1 MKKIIAVLAL
11 IYSFSFFAFSSESA
25 SMAFV
30 EGCKAYSMGDW
41 SSAKIMLKKAVSYTQ
56 NQNADTYYML
66 ISAEI
71 NAGDYKG
78 ALEDCNYY
86 LEHFKNSIYYPRISY
101 QKGKLL
107 YNLGEYE
114 KSIIALSDFCHQNEN
129 SELYPFA
136 LFYIAE
142 ALYEG
147 YRYDDALEIYDRIVT
162 EFPEFEKVSAAKY
175 KMESI
180 SQRSR
185 EEKLLYLLKQTG
197 EEYLSAKEDYE
208 KQLRQYNSESVALTR
223 QKLQETQ
230 IRNEELERQI
240 ADLQMEIA
248 SLKAENEQQI
258 SMLAESYAQNESLEN
273 LLENQSENSNN
284 TENQLLNGIEYNDKL
299 FEQTGAKQN
308 INNSSIKEN
317 SYFED
322 KKTDKTSNEVDV
334 PNQEPFDETAQQI
347 KKLKEKALEAQR
359 ILEETK

>member
-11 IYSFSFFAFSSESA
+11 ICSFSFFAFSSESA

-30 EGCKAYSMGDW
+30 EGCKAYSTGDW
-41 SSAKIMLKKAVSYTQ
+41 GSAKIMLKKAVSYTQ

-114 KSIIALSDFCHQNEN
+114 KSIIALSDFCHQYEN
-129 SELYPFA
+129 NELYPYA
-136 LFYIAE
+136 LFYIGE
-142 ALYEG
+142 SLYEG
-147 YRYDDALEIYDRIVT
+147 YRYNDALEIYDRVVT
-162 EFPEFEKVSAAKY
+162 EFPDFEKVSAAKY
-175 KMESI
+175 KIESI

-230 IRNEELERQI
+230 IRNEELEKQI
-240 ADLQMEIA
+240 ADLQMEVA
-248 SLKAENEQQI
+248 SLKAENEQKEALLSVMNNNQK
-258 SMLAESYAQNESLEN
+258 QNS
-273 LLENQSENSNN
+273 ENQYEESSENDEKQIEDSFSDNYINQN
-284 TENQLLNGIEYNDKL
+284 TINDL
-299 FEQTGAKQN
+299 DTF
-308 INNSSIKEN
+308 KED
-317 SYFED
+317 SD
-322 KKTDKTSNEVDV
+322 I
-334 PNQEPFDETAQQI
+334 PNQEPFDETREQI
-347 KKLKEKALEAQR
+347 QSMKEKALEIQR
-359 ILEETK
+359 ILNEQTVNH

>member
-30 EGCKAYSMGDW
+30 EGCKAYSIGDW
-41 SSAKIMLKKAVSYTQ
+41 ASAKIMLRKAVSYTQ

-114 KSIIALSDFCHQNEN
+114 KSIIALSDFCHQYEN
-129 SELYPFA
+129 NELYPYA
-136 LFYIAE
+136 LFYIGE
-142 ALYEG
+142 SLYEG
-147 YRYDDALEIYDRIVT
+147 YRYNDALEIYDRVVT
-162 EFPEFEKVSAAKY
+162 EFPDFEKVSAAKY

-230 IRNEELERQI
+230 IRNEELEKQI

-248 SLKAENEQQI
+248 SLKAENEQKEALLSVMNNNQK
-258 SMLAESYAQNESLEN
+258 QNS
-273 LLENQSENSNN
+273 ENQYEESSENDEKQLEDSFSDNYINQN
-284 TENQLLNGIEYNDKL
+284 TINDL
-299 FEQTGAKQN
+299 DTF
-308 INNSSIKEN
+308 KED
-317 SYFED
+317 SD
-322 KKTDKTSNEVDV
+322 I
-334 PNQEPFDETAQQI
+334 PNQEPFDETREQI
-347 KKLKEKALEAQR
+347 QSMKEKALEIQR
-359 ILEETK
+359 ILNEQTVDH

>member
-11 IYSFSFFAFSSESA
+11 ICSFSFFAFSSESA

-30 EGCKAYSMGDW
+30 EGCKAYSTGDW

-86 LEHFKNSIYYPRISY
+86 LDHFKNSIYYPRISY

-114 KSIIALSDFCHQNEN
+114 KSIIALSDFCHQYEN
-129 SELYPFA
+129 NELYPYA
-136 LFYIAE
+136 LFYIGE
-142 ALYEG
+142 SLYEG
-147 YRYDDALEIYDRIVT
+147 YRYNDALEIYDRVVT
-162 EFPEFEKVSAAKY
+162 EFPDFEKVSAAKY
-175 KMESI
+175 KIESI

-230 IRNEELERQI
+230 IRNEELEKQI
-240 ADLQMEIA
+240 ADLQMEVA
-248 SLKAENEQQI
+248 SLKAENEQKEALLSVMNNNQK
-258 SMLAESYAQNESLEN
+258 QNS
-273 LLENQSENSNN
+273 ENQYEESSENDEKQIEDSFSDNYINQN
-284 TENQLLNGIEYNDKL
+284 TIND
-299 FEQTGAKQN
+299 FDTF
-308 INNSSIKEN
+308 KED
-317 SYFED
+317 SD
-322 KKTDKTSNEVDV
+322 I
-334 PNQEPFDETAQQI
+334 PNQEPFDETREQI
-347 KKLKEKALEAQR
+347 QTMKEKALEIQR
-359 ILEETK
+359 ILNEQTVDH

>member
-11 IYSFSFFAFSSESA
+11 ICSFSFFAFSSESA

-30 EGCKAYSMGDW
+30 EGCKAYSTGDW

-86 LEHFKNSIYYPRISY
+86 LDHFKNSIYYPRISY

-114 KSIIALSDFCHQNEN
+114 KSIIALSDFCHQYEN
-129 SELYPFA
+129 NELYPYA
-136 LFYIAE
+136 LFYIGE
-142 ALYEG
+142 SLYEG
-147 YRYDDALEIYDRIVT
+147 YRYNDALEIYDRVVT
-162 EFPEFEKVSAAKY
+162 EFPDFEKVSAAKY
-175 KMESI
+175 KIESI

-230 IRNEELERQI
+230 IRNEELEKQI
-240 ADLQMEIA
+240 ADLQMEVA
-248 SLKAENEQQI
+248 SLKAENEQKETLLSVMNNNQK
-258 SMLAESYAQNESLEN
+258 QNS
-273 LLENQSENSNN
+273 ENQYEESSENDEKQIEDSFSDNYINQN
-284 TENQLLNGIEYNDKL
+284 TINDL
-299 FEQTGAKQN
+299 YTF
-308 INNSSIKEN
+308 KED
-317 SYFED
+317 SD
-322 KKTDKTSNEVDV
+322 I
-334 PNQEPFDETAQQI
+334 PNQEPFDETREQI
-347 KKLKEKALEAQR
+347 QSMKEKALEIQR
-359 ILEETK
+359 ILNEQTVNH

>member
-11 IYSFSFFAFSSESA
+11 ICSFSFFAFSSESA

-30 EGCKAYSMGDW
+30 EGCKAYSTGDW

-114 KSIIALSDFCHQNEN
+114 KSIIALSDFCHQYEN
-129 SELYPFA
+129 NELYPYA
-136 LFYIAE
+136 LFYIGE
-142 ALYEG
+142 SLYEG
-147 YRYDDALEIYDRIVT
+147 YRYNDALEIYDRVVT
-162 EFPEFEKVSAAKY
+162 EFPDFEKVSAAKY
-175 KMESI
+175 KIESI

-230 IRNEELERQI
+230 IRNEELEKQI
-240 ADLQMEIA
+240 ADLQMEVA
-248 SLKAENEQQI
+248 SLKAENEQKEVLLSVMNNNQK
-258 SMLAESYAQNESLEN
+258 QNS
-273 LLENQSENSNN
+273 ENQYEEFSENDEKQIEDSFSDNYINQN
-284 TENQLLNGIEYNDKL
+284 TINDL
-299 FEQTGAKQN
+299 DTF
-308 INNSSIKEN
+308 KED
-317 SYFED
+317 SD
-322 KKTDKTSNEVDV
+322 I
-334 PNQEPFDETAQQI
+334 PNQEPFDETREQI
-347 KKLKEKALEAQR
+347 QSMKEKALEIQR
-359 ILEETK
+359 ILNEQTVNH

>member
-11 IYSFSFFAFSSESA
+11 ICSFSFFAFSSESA

-30 EGCKAYSMGDW
+30 EGCKAYSTGDW

-86 LEHFKNSIYYPRISY
+86 LDYFKNSIYYPRISY

-114 KSIIALSDFCHQNEN
+114 KSIIALSDFCHQYEN
-129 SELYPFA
+129 NELYPYA
-136 LFYIAE
+136 LFYIGE
-142 ALYEG
+142 SLYEG
-147 YRYDDALEIYDRIVT
+147 YRYNDALEIYDRVVT
-162 EFPEFEKVSAAKY
+162 EFPDFEKVSAAKY

-230 IRNEELERQI
+230 IRNEELEKQI

-248 SLKAENEQQI
+248 SLKAENEQKETLLSVMNNNQK
-258 SMLAESYAQNESLEN
+258 QNS
-273 LLENQSENSNN
+273 ENQYEESSENDEKQIEDSFSDNYINQN
-284 TENQLLNGIEYNDKL
+284 TINDL
-299 FEQTGAKQN
+299 DTF
-308 INNSSIKEN
+308 KED
-317 SYFED
+317 SD
-322 KKTDKTSNEVDV
+322 I
-334 PNQEPFDETAQQI
+334 PNQEPFDETREQI
-347 KKLKEKALEAQR
+347 QSMKEKALEIQR
-359 ILEETK
+359 ILNEQTVNH

>member
-11 IYSFSFFAFSSESA
+11 ICSFSFFAFSSESA

-30 EGCKAYSMGDW
+30 EGCKAYSTGDW

-86 LEHFKNSIYYPRISY
+86 LDHFKNSIYYPRISY

-114 KSIIALSDFCHQNEN
+114 KSIIALSDFCHQYEN
-129 SELYPFA
+129 NELYPYA
-136 LFYIAE
+136 LFYIGE
-142 ALYEG
+142 SLYEG
-147 YRYDDALEIYDRIVT
+147 YRYNDALEIYDRVVT
-162 EFPEFEKVSAAKY
+162 EFPDFEKVSAAKY
-175 KMESI
+175 KIESI

-230 IRNEELERQI
+230 IRNEELEKQI
-240 ADLQMEIA
+240 ADLQMEVA
-248 SLKAENEQQI
+248 SLKAENEQKEALLSVMNSNQK
-258 SMLAESYAQNESLEN
+258 QNS
-273 LLENQSENSNN
+273 ENQYEESSENDEKQIEDSFSDNYINQN
-284 TENQLLNGIEYNDKL
+284 TINDL
-299 FEQTGAKQN
+299 DTF
-308 INNSSIKEN
+308 KED
-317 SYFED
+317 SD
-322 KKTDKTSNEVDV
+322 I
-334 PNQEPFDETAQQI
+334 PNQEPFDETREQI
-347 KKLKEKALEAQR
+347 QSMKEKALEIQR
-359 ILEETK
+359 ILNEQTVDH

>member
-1 MKKIIAVLAL
+1 MKKIIEVLAL
-11 IYSFSFFAFSSESA
+11 ICSFSFFAFSSESA

-30 EGCKAYSMGDW
+30 EGCKAYSTGDW

-86 LEHFKNSIYYPRISY
+86 LDHFKNSIYYPRISY

-114 KSIIALSDFCHQNEN
+114 KSIIALSDFCHQYEN
-129 SELYPFA
+129 NELYPYA
-136 LFYIAE
+136 LFYIGE
-142 ALYEG
+142 SLYEG
-147 YRYDDALEIYDRIVT
+147 YRYNDALEIYDRVVT
-162 EFPEFEKVSAAKY
+162 EFPDFEKVSAAKY
-175 KMESI
+175 KIESI

-230 IRNEELERQI
+230 IRNEELEKQI

-248 SLKAENEQQI
+248 SLKAENEQKETLLSVMNNNQK
-258 SMLAESYAQNESLEN
+258 QNS
-273 LLENQSENSNN
+273 ENQYEEFSENDEKQIEDSFSDNYINQN
-284 TENQLLNGIEYNDKL
+284 TINDL
-299 FEQTGAKQN
+299 D
-308 INNSSIKEN
+308 ILKED
-317 SYFED
+317 S
-322 KKTDKTSNEVDV
+322 DV
-334 PNQEPFDETAQQI
+334 PNQEPFDETREQI
-347 KKLKEKALEAQR
+347 QSMKEKALEIQR
-359 ILEETK
+359 ILNEQTVDH

>member
-11 IYSFSFFAFSSESA
+11 ICSFSFFAFSSESA

-30 EGCKAYSMGDW
+30 EGCKAYSTGDW
-41 SSAKIMLKKAVSYTQ
+41 GSAKIMLKKAVSYTQ

-114 KSIIALSDFCHQNEN
+114 KSIIALSDFCHQYEN
-129 SELYPFA
+129 NELYPYA
-136 LFYIAE
+136 LFYIGE
-142 ALYEG
+142 SLYEG
-147 YRYDDALEIYDRIVT
+147 YRYNDALEIYDRVVT
-162 EFPEFEKVSAAKY
+162 EFPDFEKVSAAKY
-175 KMESI
+175 KIESI

-230 IRNEELERQI
+230 IRNEELEKQI
-240 ADLQMEIA
+240 ADLQMEVA
-248 SLKAENEQQI
+248 SLKAENEQKEALLSVMNNNQK
-258 SMLAESYAQNESLEN
+258 QNS
-273 LLENQSENSNN
+273 ENQYEEFSENDEKQIEDSFSDNYINQN
-284 TENQLLNGIEYNDKL
+284 TINDL
-299 FEQTGAKQN
+299 DTF
-308 INNSSIKEN
+308 KED
-317 SYFED
+317 SD
-322 KKTDKTSNEVDV
+322 I
-334 PNQEPFDETAQQI
+334 PNQEPFDETREQI
-347 KKLKEKALEAQR
+347 QSMKEKALEIQR
-359 ILEETK
+359 ILNEQTVDH

>member
-11 IYSFSFFAFSSESA
+11 ICSFSFFAFSSESA

-30 EGCKAYSMGDW
+30 EGCKAYSTGDW
-41 SSAKIMLKKAVSYTQ
+41 GSAKIMLKKAVSYTQ

-114 KSIIALSDFCHQNEN
+114 KSIIALSDFCHQYEN
-129 SELYPFA
+129 NELYPYA
-136 LFYIAE
+136 LFYIGE
-142 ALYEG
+142 SLYEG
-147 YRYDDALEIYDRIVT
+147 YRYNDALEIYDRVVT
-162 EFPEFEKVSAAKY
+162 EFPDFEKVSAAKY
-175 KMESI
+175 KIESI

-230 IRNEELERQI
+230 IRNEELEKQI
-240 ADLQMEIA
+240 ADLQMEVA
-248 SLKAENEQQI
+248 SLKAENEQKETLLSVMNNNQK
-258 SMLAESYAQNESLEN
+258 QNS
-273 LLENQSENSNN
+273 ENQYEESSENDEKQIEDSFSDNYINQN
-284 TENQLLNGIEYNDKL
+284 TINDL
-299 FEQTGAKQN
+299 DTF
-308 INNSSIKEN
+308 KED
-317 SYFED
+317 SD
-322 KKTDKTSNEVDV
+322 I
-334 PNQEPFDETAQQI
+334 PNQEPFDETREQI
-347 KKLKEKALEAQR
+347 QSMKEKALEIQR
-359 ILEETK
+359 ILNEQTVNH

>member
-11 IYSFSFFAFSSESA
+11 ICSFSFFAFSSESA

-30 EGCKAYSMGDW
+30 EGCKAYSTGDW
-41 SSAKIMLKKAVSYTQ
+41 GSAKIMLKKAVSYTQ

-114 KSIIALSDFCHQNEN
+114 KAIIALSDFCHQYEN
-129 SELYPFA
+129 NELYPYA
-136 LFYIAE
+136 LFYIGE
-142 ALYEG
+142 SLYEG
-147 YRYDDALEIYDRIVT
+147 YRYNDALEIYDRVVT
-162 EFPEFEKVSAAKY
+162 EFPDFEKVSAAKY
-175 KMESI
+175 KIESI

-230 IRNEELERQI
+230 IRNEELEKQI

-248 SLKAENEQQI
+248 SLKAENEQKEALLSVMNNNQK
-258 SMLAESYAQNESLEN
+258 QNS
-273 LLENQSENSNN
+273 ENQYEESSENDEKQIEDSFSDNYINQN
-284 TENQLLNGIEYNDKL
+284 TINDL
-299 FEQTGAKQN
+299 DTF
-308 INNSSIKEN
+308 KED
-317 SYFED
+317 SD
-322 KKTDKTSNEVDV
+322 I
-334 PNQEPFDETAQQI
+334 PNQEPFDETREQI
-347 KKLKEKALEAQR
+347 QSMKEKALEIQR
-359 ILEETK
+359 ILNEQTVNH

>member
-11 IYSFSFFAFSSESA
+11 ICSFSFFAFSSESA

-30 EGCKAYSMGDW
+30 EGCKAYSTGDW

-114 KSIIALSDFCHQNEN
+114 KSIIALSDFCHQYEN
-129 SELYPFA
+129 NELYPYA
-136 LFYIAE
+136 LFYIGE
-142 ALYEG
+142 SLYEG
-147 YRYDDALEIYDRIVT
+147 YRYNDALEIYDRVVT
-162 EFPEFEKVSAAKY
+162 EFPDFEKVSAAKY
-175 KMESI
+175 KIESI

-230 IRNEELERQI
+230 IRNEELEKQI
-240 ADLQMEIA
+240 ADLQMEVA
-248 SLKAENEQQI
+248 SLKAENEQKEALLSVINNNQK
-258 SMLAESYAQNESLEN
+258 QNS
-273 LLENQSENSNN
+273 ENQYEESSENDEKQIEDSFSDNYINQN
-284 TENQLLNGIEYNDKL
+284 TINDL
-299 FEQTGAKQN
+299 DTF
-308 INNSSIKEN
+308 KED
-317 SYFED
+317 SD
-322 KKTDKTSNEVDV
+322 I
-334 PNQEPFDETAQQI
+334 PNQEPFDETREQI
-347 KKLKEKALEAQR
+347 QSMKEKALEIQR
-359 ILEETK
+359 ILNEQTVDH

>member
-11 IYSFSFFAFSSESA
+11 ICSFSFFAFSSESA

-30 EGCKAYSMGDW
+30 EGCKAYSTGDW

-86 LEHFKNSIYYPRISY
+86 LDHFKNSIYYPRISY

-114 KSIIALSDFCHQNEN
+114 KSIIALSDFCHQYEN
-129 SELYPFA
+129 NELYPYA
-136 LFYIAE
+136 LFYIGE
-142 ALYEG
+142 SLYEG
-147 YRYDDALEIYDRIVT
+147 YRYNDALEIYDRVVT
-162 EFPEFEKVSAAKY
+162 EFPDFEKVSAAKY
-175 KMESI
+175 KIESI

-223 QKLQETQ
+223 QKLKETQ
-230 IRNEELERQI
+230 IRNEELEKQI

-248 SLKAENEQQI
+248 SLKAENEQKEALLSVMNNNQK
-258 SMLAESYAQNESLEN
+258 QNS
-273 LLENQSENSNN
+273 ENQYEESSENDEKQIEDSFSDNYINQN
-284 TENQLLNGIEYNDKL
+284 TINDL
-299 FEQTGAKQN
+299 DTF
-308 INNSSIKEN
+308 KED
-317 SYFED
+317 SD
-322 KKTDKTSNEVDV
+322 I
-334 PNQEPFDETAQQI
+334 PNQEPFDETREQI
-347 KKLKEKALEAQR
+347 QSMKEKALEIQR
-359 ILEETK
+359 ILNEQTVNH

>member
-11 IYSFSFFAFSSESA
+11 ICSFSFFAFSSESA

-30 EGCKAYSMGDW
+30 EGCKAYSTGDW
-41 SSAKIMLKKAVSYTQ
+41 GSAKIMLKKAVSYTQ

-114 KSIIALSDFCHQNEN
+114 KSIIALSDFCHQYEN
-129 SELYPFA
+129 NELYPYA
-136 LFYIAE
+136 LFYIGE
-142 ALYEG
+142 SLYEG
-147 YRYDDALEIYDRIVT
+147 YRYNDALEIYDRVVT
-162 EFPEFEKVSAAKY
+162 EFPDFEKVSAAKY
-175 KMESI
+175 KIESI

-230 IRNEELERQI
+230 IRNEELEKQI
-240 ADLQMEIA
+240 ADLQMEVA
-248 SLKAENEQQI
+248 SLKAENEQKEALLSVMNSNQK
-258 SMLAESYAQNESLEN
+258 QNS
-273 LLENQSENSNN
+273 ENQYEESSENDEKQIEDSFSDNYINQN
-284 TENQLLNGIEYNDKL
+284 TINDL
-299 FEQTGAKQN
+299 DTF
-308 INNSSIKEN
+308 KED
-317 SYFED
+317 SD
-322 KKTDKTSNEVDV
+322 I
-334 PNQEPFDETAQQI
+334 PNQEPFDETREQI
-347 KKLKEKALEAQR
+347 QSMKEKALEIQR
-359 ILEETK
+359 ILNEQTVDH

>member
-11 IYSFSFFAFSSESA
+11 ICSFSFFAFSSESA

-30 EGCKAYSMGDW
+30 EGCKAYSTGDW
-41 SSAKIMLKKAVSYTQ
+41 GSAKIMLKKAVSYTQ

-114 KSIIALSDFCHQNEN
+114 KSIIALSDFCHQYEN
-129 SELYPFA
+129 NELYPYA
-136 LFYIAE
+136 LFYIGE
-142 ALYEG
+142 SLYEG
-147 YRYDDALEIYDRIVT
+147 YRYNDALEIYDRVVT
-162 EFPEFEKVSAAKY
+162 EFPDFEKVSAAKY
-175 KMESI
+175 KIESI

-230 IRNEELERQI
+230 VRNEELEKQI
-240 ADLQMEIA
+240 VDLQMEVA
-248 SLKAENEQQI
+248 SLKAENEQKETLLSVMNNNQK
-258 SMLAESYAQNESLEN
+258 QNS
-273 LLENQSENSNN
+273 ENQYEESSENDEKQIEDSFSDNYINQN
-284 TENQLLNGIEYNDKL
+284 TINDL
-299 FEQTGAKQN
+299 DTF
-308 INNSSIKEN
+308 KED
-317 SYFED
+317 SD
-322 KKTDKTSNEVDV
+322 I
-334 PNQEPFDETAQQI
+334 PNQEPFDETREQI
-347 KKLKEKALEAQR
+347 QSMKEKALEIQR
-359 ILEETK
+359 ILNEQTVDH

>member
-11 IYSFSFFAFSSESA
+11 ICSFSFFAFSSESA

-41 SSAKIMLKKAVSYTQ
+41 SSAKIMLKKAVSYAQ

-114 KSIIALSDFCHQNEN
+114 KSIIALSDFCHQYEN
-129 SELYPFA
+129 NELYPYA
-136 LFYIAE
+136 LFYIGE
-142 ALYEG
+142 SLYEG
-147 YRYDDALEIYDRIVT
+147 YRYNDALEIYDRVVT
-162 EFPEFEKVSAAKY
+162 EFPDFEKVSAAKY
-175 KMESI
+175 KIESI

-230 IRNEELERQI
+230 IRNEELEKQI
-240 ADLQMEIA
+240 ADLQMEVA
-248 SLKAENEQQI
+248 SLKAENEQKEALLSVMNNNQK
-258 SMLAESYAQNESLEN
+258 QNS
-273 LLENQSENSNN
+273 ENQYEESSENDEKQIEDSFSDNYINQN
-284 TENQLLNGIEYNDKL
+284 TINDL
-299 FEQTGAKQN
+299 DTF
-308 INNSSIKEN
+308 KED
-317 SYFED
+317 SD
-322 KKTDKTSNEVDV
+322 I
-334 PNQEPFDETAQQI
+334 PNQEPFDETREQI
-347 KKLKEKALEAQR
+347 QSMKEKALEIQR
-359 ILEETK
+359 ILNEQTVDH

>member
-11 IYSFSFFAFSSESA
+11 ICSFSFFAFSSESA

-30 EGCKAYSMGDW
+30 EGCKAYSTGDW
-41 SSAKIMLKKAVSYTQ
+41 GSAKIMLKKAVSYTQ

-114 KSIIALSDFCHQNEN
+114 KAIIALSDFCHQYEN
-129 SELYPFA
+129 NELYPYA
-136 LFYIAE
+136 LFYIGE
-142 ALYEG
+142 SLYEG
-147 YRYDDALEIYDRIVT
+147 YRYNDALEIYDRVVT
-162 EFPEFEKVSAAKY
+162 EFPDFEKVSAAKY
-175 KMESI
+175 KIESI

-230 IRNEELERQI
+230 IRNEELEKQI

-248 SLKAENEQQI
+248 SLKAENEQKEALLSVMNNNQK
-258 SMLAESYAQNESLEN
+258 QNS
-273 LLENQSENSNN
+273 ENQYEESSENDEKQIEDSFSDNYINQN
-284 TENQLLNGIEYNDKL
+284 TINDL
-299 FEQTGAKQN
+299 DTF
-308 INNSSIKEN
+308 KED
-317 SYFED
+317 SD
-322 KKTDKTSNEVDV
+322 I
-334 PNQEPFDETAQQI
+334 PNQEPFDETREQI
-347 KKLKEKALEAQR
+347 QSMKEKALEIQR
-359 ILEETK
+359 ILNEQTVDH

>member
-11 IYSFSFFAFSSESA
+11 ICSFSFFAFSSESA

-30 EGCKAYSMGDW
+30 EGCKAYSTGDW

-86 LEHFKNSIYYPRISY
+86 LDHFKNSIYYPRISY

-114 KSIIALSDFCHQNEN
+114 KSIIALSDFCHQYEN
-129 SELYPFA
+129 NELYPYA
-136 LFYIAE
+136 LFYIGE
-142 ALYEG
+142 SLYEG
-147 YRYDDALEIYDRIVT
+147 YRYNDALEIYDRVVT
-162 EFPEFEKVSAAKY
+162 EFPDFEKVSAAKY
-175 KMESI
+175 KIESI

-230 IRNEELERQI
+230 IRNEELEKQI
-240 ADLQMEIA
+240 ADLQMEVA
-248 SLKAENEQQI
+248 SLKAENEQKETLLSVMNNNQK
-258 SMLAESYAQNESLEN
+258 QNS
-273 LLENQSENSNN
+273 ENQYEESSENDEKQIGDSFSDNYINQN
-284 TENQLLNGIEYNDKL
+284 TINDL
-299 FEQTGAKQN
+299 DTF
-308 INNSSIKEN
+308 KED
-317 SYFED
+317 SD
-322 KKTDKTSNEVDV
+322 I
-334 PNQEPFDETAQQI
+334 PNQEPFDETREQI
-347 KKLKEKALEAQR
+347 QSMKEKALEIQR
-359 ILEETK
+359 ILNEQTVNH

>member
-1 MKKIIAVLAL
+1 M
-11 IYSFSFFAFSSESA
+11 
-25 SMAFV
+25 
-30 EGCKAYSMGDW
+30 
-41 SSAKIMLKKAVSYTQ
+41 
-56 NQNADTYYML
+56 
-66 ISAEI
+66 
-71 NAGDYKG
+71 
-78 ALEDCNYY
+78 
-86 LEHFKNSIYYPRISY
+86 
-101 QKGKLL
+101 
-107 YNLGEYE
+107 
-114 KSIIALSDFCHQNEN
+114 
-129 SELYPFA
+129 
-136 LFYIAE
+136 FYIGE
-142 ALYEG
+142 SLYEG
-147 YRYDDALEIYDRIVT
+147 YRYNDALEIYDRVVT
-162 EFPEFEKVSAAKY
+162 EFPDFEKVSAAKY
-175 KMESI
+175 KIESI

>member
-11 IYSFSFFAFSSESA
+11 ICSFSFFAFSSESA

-30 EGCKAYSMGDW
+30 EGCKAYSTGDW

-114 KSIIALSDFCHQNEN
+114 KSIIALSDFCHQYEN
-129 SELYPFA
+129 NELYPYA
-136 LFYIAE
+136 LFYIGE
-142 ALYEG
+142 SLYEG
-147 YRYDDALEIYDRIVT
+147 YRYNDALEIYDRVVT
-162 EFPEFEKVSAAKY
+162 EFPDFEKVSAAKY
-175 KMESI
+175 KIESI

-230 IRNEELERQI
+230 IRNEELEKQI
-240 ADLQMEIA
+240 ADLQMEVA
-248 SLKAENEQQI
+248 SLKAENEQKEALLSVMNSNQK
-258 SMLAESYAQNESLEN
+258 QNS
-273 LLENQSENSNN
+273 ENQYEESSENDEKQIEDSFSDNYINQN
-284 TENQLLNGIEYNDKL
+284 TINDL
-299 FEQTGAKQN
+299 DTF
-308 INNSSIKEN
+308 KED
-317 SYFED
+317 SD
-322 KKTDKTSNEVDV
+322 I
-334 PNQEPFDETAQQI
+334 PNQEPFDETREQI
-347 KKLKEKALEAQR
+347 QSMKEKALEIQR
-359 ILEETK
+359 ILNEQTVNH

>member
-11 IYSFSFFAFSSESA
+11 ICSFSFFAFSSESA

-30 EGCKAYSMGDW
+30 EGCKAYSTGDW

-114 KSIIALSDFCHQNEN
+114 KSIIALSDFCHQYEN
-129 SELYPFA
+129 NELYPYA
-136 LFYIAE
+136 LFYIGE
-142 ALYEG
+142 SLYEG
-147 YRYDDALEIYDRIVT
+147 YRYNDALEIYDRVVT
-162 EFPEFEKVSAAKY
+162 EFPDFEKVSAAKY
-175 KMESI
+175 KIESI

-230 IRNEELERQI
+230 IRNEELEKQI
-240 ADLQMEIA
+240 ADLQMEVA
-248 SLKAENEQQI
+248 SLKAENEQKEALLSVMNSNQK
-258 SMLAESYAQNESLEN
+258 QNS
-273 LLENQSENSNN
+273 ENQYEEFSENDEKQIEDSFSDNYINQN
-284 TENQLLNGIEYNDKL
+284 TINDL
-299 FEQTGAKQN
+299 DTF
-308 INNSSIKEN
+308 KED
-317 SYFED
+317 SD
-322 KKTDKTSNEVDV
+322 I
-334 PNQEPFDETAQQI
+334 PNQEPFDETREQI
-347 KKLKEKALEAQR
+347 QSMKEKALEIQR
-359 ILEETK
+359 ILNEQTVDH

>member
-11 IYSFSFFAFSSESA
+11 ICSFSFFAFSSESA

-30 EGCKAYSMGDW
+30 EGCKAYSTGDW
-41 SSAKIMLKKAVSYTQ
+41 GSAKIMLKKAVSYTQ

-114 KSIIALSDFCHQNEN
+114 KSIIALSDFCHQYEN
-129 SELYPFA
+129 NELYPYA
-136 LFYIAE
+136 LFYIGE
-142 ALYEG
+142 SLYEG
-147 YRYDDALEIYDRIVT
+147 YRYNDALEIYDRVVT
-162 EFPEFEKVSAAKY
+162 EFPDFEKVSAAKY
-175 KMESI
+175 KIESI

-230 IRNEELERQI
+230 IRNEELEKQI
-240 ADLQMEIA
+240 ADLQMEVA
-248 SLKAENEQQI
+248 SLKAENEQKEVLLSVMNSNQK
-258 SMLAESYAQNESLEN
+258 QNS
-273 LLENQSENSNN
+273 ENQYEEFSENDEKQIEDSFSDNYINQN
-284 TENQLLNGIEYNDKL
+284 TINDL
-299 FEQTGAKQN
+299 DTF
-308 INNSSIKEN
+308 KED
-317 SYFED
+317 SD
-322 KKTDKTSNEVDV
+322 I
-334 PNQEPFDETAQQI
+334 PNQEPFDETREQI
-347 KKLKEKALEAQR
+347 QSMKEKALEIQR
-359 ILEETK
+359 ILNEQTVDH

>member
-11 IYSFSFFAFSSESA
+11 ICSFSFFAFSSESA

-30 EGCKAYSMGDW
+30 EGCKAYSTGDW
-41 SSAKIMLKKAVSYTQ
+41 GSAKIMLKKAVSYTQ

-114 KSIIALSDFCHQNEN
+114 KAIIALSDFCHQYEN
-129 SELYPFA
+129 NELYPYA
-136 LFYIAE
+136 LFYIGE
-142 ALYEG
+142 SLYEG
-147 YRYDDALEIYDRIVT
+147 YRYNDALEIYDRVVT
-162 EFPEFEKVSAAKY
+162 EFPDFEKVSAAKY
-175 KMESI
+175 KIESI

-230 IRNEELERQI
+230 IRNEELEKQI
-240 ADLQMEIA
+240 ADLQMEVA
-248 SLKAENEQQI
+248 SLKAENEQKEALLSVMNSNQK
-258 SMLAESYAQNESLEN
+258 QNS
-273 LLENQSENSNN
+273 ENQYEESSENDEKQIEDSFSDNYINQN
-284 TENQLLNGIEYNDKL
+284 TINDL
-299 FEQTGAKQN
+299 DTF
-308 INNSSIKEN
+308 KED
-317 SYFED
+317 SD
-322 KKTDKTSNEVDV
+322 I
-334 PNQEPFDETAQQI
+334 PNQEPFDETREQI
-347 KKLKEKALEAQR
+347 QSMKEKALEIQR
-359 ILEETK
+359 ILNEQTVNH

>member
-11 IYSFSFFAFSSESA
+11 ICSFSFFAFSSESA

-30 EGCKAYSMGDW
+30 EGCKAYSTGDW
-41 SSAKIMLKKAVSYTQ
+41 GSAKIMLKKAVSYTQ

-114 KSIIALSDFCHQNEN
+114 KSIIALSDFCHQYEN
-129 SELYPFA
+129 NELYPYA
-136 LFYIAE
+136 LFYIGE
-142 ALYEG
+142 SLYEG
-147 YRYDDALEIYDRIVT
+147 YRYNDALEIYDRIVT
-162 EFPEFEKVSAAKY
+162 EFPDFEKVSAAKY
-175 KMESI
+175 KIESI

-230 IRNEELERQI
+230 IRNEELEKQI
-240 ADLQMEIA
+240 ADLQMEVA
-248 SLKAENEQQI
+248 SLKAENEQKEALLSVINNNQK
-258 SMLAESYAQNESLEN
+258 QNS
-273 LLENQSENSNN
+273 ENQYEEFSENDEKQIEDSFSDNYINQN
-284 TENQLLNGIEYNDKL
+284 TINDL
-299 FEQTGAKQN
+299 DTF
-308 INNSSIKEN
+308 KED
-317 SYFED
+317 SD
-322 KKTDKTSNEVDV
+322 I
-334 PNQEPFDETAQQI
+334 PNQEPFDETREQI
-347 KKLKEKALEAQR
+347 QSMKEKALEIQR
-359 ILEETK
+359 ILNEQTVNH

>member
-11 IYSFSFFAFSSESA
+11 ICSFSFFAFSSESA

-30 EGCKAYSMGDW
+30 EGCKAYSTGDW

-114 KSIIALSDFCHQNEN
+114 KSIIALSDFCHQYEN
-129 SELYPFA
+129 NELYPYA
-136 LFYIAE
+136 LFYIGE
-142 ALYEG
+142 SLYEG
-147 YRYDDALEIYDRIVT
+147 YRYNDALEIYDRVVT
-162 EFPEFEKVSAAKY
+162 EFPDFEKVSAAKY
-175 KMESI
+175 KIESI

-230 IRNEELERQI
+230 IRNEELEKQI
-240 ADLQMEIA
+240 ADLQMEVA
-248 SLKAENEQQI
+248 SLKAENEQKEALLSVMNNNQK
-258 SMLAESYAQNESLEN
+258 QNS
-273 LLENQSENSNN
+273 ENQYEESSENDEKQIEDSFSDNYINQN
-284 TENQLLNGIEYNDKL
+284 TINDL
-299 FEQTGAKQN
+299 DTF
-308 INNSSIKEN
+308 KED
-317 SYFED
+317 SD
-322 KKTDKTSNEVDV
+322 I
-334 PNQEPFDETAQQI
+334 PNQEPFDETREQI
-347 KKLKEKALEAQR
+347 QSMKEKALEIQR
-359 ILEETK
+359 ILNEQTVDH

>member
-11 IYSFSFFAFSSESA
+11 ICSFSFFAFSSESA

-30 EGCKAYSMGDW
+30 EGCKAYSTGDW

-114 KSIIALSDFCHQNEN
+114 KSIIALSDFCHQYEN
-129 SELYPFA
+129 NELYPYA
-136 LFYIAE
+136 LFYIGE
-142 ALYEG
+142 SLYEG
-147 YRYDDALEIYDRIVT
+147 YRYNDALEIYDRVVT
-162 EFPEFEKVSAAKY
+162 EFPDFEKVSAAKY
-175 KMESI
+175 KIESI

-230 IRNEELERQI
+230 IRNEELEKQI

-248 SLKAENEQQI
+248 SLKAENEQKEALLSVMNNNQK
-258 SMLAESYAQNESLEN
+258 QNS
-273 LLENQSENSNN
+273 ENQYEESSENDEKQIEDSFSDNYINQN
-284 TENQLLNGIEYNDKL
+284 TINDL
-299 FEQTGAKQN
+299 DTF
-308 INNSSIKEN
+308 KED
-317 SYFED
+317 SD
-322 KKTDKTSNEVDV
+322 I
-334 PNQEPFDETAQQI
+334 PNQEPFDETREQI
-347 KKLKEKALEAQR
+347 QSMKEKALEIQR
-359 ILEETK
+359 ILNEQTVDH

>member
-11 IYSFSFFAFSSESA
+11 ICSFSFFAFSSESA

-30 EGCKAYSMGDW
+30 EGCKAYSTGDW
-41 SSAKIMLKKAVSYTQ
+41 GSAKIMLKKAVSYTQ

-86 LEHFKNSIYYPRISY
+86 LEHFKNSIYYPSISD

-114 KSIIALSDFCHQNEN
+114 KSIIALSDFCHQYEN
-129 SELYPFA
+129 NELYPYA
-136 LFYIAE
+136 LFYIGE
-142 ALYEG
+142 SLYEG
-147 YRYDDALEIYDRIVT
+147 YRYNDALEIYDRVVT
-162 EFPEFEKVSAAKY
+162 EFPDFEKVSAAKY
-175 KMESI
+175 KIESI

-230 IRNEELERQI
+230 IRNEELEKQI
-240 ADLQMEIA
+240 ADLQMEVA
-248 SLKAENEQQI
+248 SLKAENEQKEALLSVMNNNQK
-258 SMLAESYAQNESLEN
+258 QNS
-273 LLENQSENSNN
+273 ENQYEEFSENDEKQIEDSFSDNYINQN
-284 TENQLLNGIEYNDKL
+284 TINDL
-299 FEQTGAKQN
+299 DTF
-308 INNSSIKEN
+308 KED
-317 SYFED
+317 SD
-322 KKTDKTSNEVDV
+322 I
-334 PNQEPFDETAQQI
+334 PNQEPFDETREQI
-347 KKLKEKALEAQR
+347 QSMKEKALEIQR
-359 ILEETK
+359 ILNEQTVDH

>member
-11 IYSFSFFAFSSESA
+11 ICSFSFFAFSSESA

-30 EGCKAYSMGDW
+30 EGCKAYSTGDW

-114 KSIIALSDFCHQNEN
+114 KSIIALSDFCHQYEN
-129 SELYPFA
+129 NELYPYA
-136 LFYIAE
+136 LFYIGE
-142 ALYEG
+142 SLYEG
-147 YRYDDALEIYDRIVT
+147 YRYNDALEIYDRIVT
-162 EFPEFEKVSAAKY
+162 EFPDFEKVSAAKY
-175 KMESI
+175 KIESI

-230 IRNEELERQI
+230 IRNEELEKQI
-240 ADLQMEIA
+240 ADLQMEVA
-248 SLKAENEQQI
+248 SLKAENEQKEALLSVMNNNQK
-258 SMLAESYAQNESLEN
+258 QNS
-273 LLENQSENSNN
+273 ENQYEESSENDEKQIEDSFSDNYINQN
-284 TENQLLNGIEYNDKL
+284 TINDL
-299 FEQTGAKQN
+299 DTF
-308 INNSSIKEN
+308 KED
-317 SYFED
+317 SD
-322 KKTDKTSNEVDV
+322 I
-334 PNQEPFDETAQQI
+334 PNQEPFDETREQI
-347 KKLKEKALEAQR
+347 QSMKEKALEIQR
-359 ILEETK
+359 ILNEQTVDH

>member
-11 IYSFSFFAFSSESA
+11 ICSFSFFAFSSESA

-30 EGCKAYSMGDW
+30 EGCKAYSTGDW

-114 KSIIALSDFCHQNEN
+114 KSIIALSDFCHQYEN
-129 SELYPFA
+129 NELYPYA
-136 LFYIAE
+136 LFYIGE
-142 ALYEG
+142 SLYEG
-147 YRYDDALEIYDRIVT
+147 YRYNDALEIYDRVVT
-162 EFPEFEKVSAAKY
+162 EFPDFEKVSAAKY
-175 KMESI
+175 KIESI

-230 IRNEELERQI
+230 IRNEELEKQI
-240 ADLQMEIA
+240 ADLQMEVA
-248 SLKAENEQQI
+248 SLKAENEQKEALLSVMNNNQK
-258 SMLAESYAQNESLEN
+258 QNS
-273 LLENQSENSNN
+273 ENQYEEFSENDEKQIEDSFSDNYINQN
-284 TENQLLNGIEYNDKL
+284 TINDL
-299 FEQTGAKQN
+299 DTF
-308 INNSSIKEN
+308 KED
-317 SYFED
+317 SD
-322 KKTDKTSNEVDV
+322 I
-334 PNQEPFDETAQQI
+334 PNQEPFDETREQI
-347 KKLKEKALEAQR
+347 QSMKEKALEIQR
-359 ILEETK
+359 ILNEQTVDH

>member
-11 IYSFSFFAFSSESA
+11 ICSFSFFAFSSESA

-30 EGCKAYSMGDW
+30 EGCKAYSTGDW
-41 SSAKIMLKKAVSYTQ
+41 GSANIMLKKAVSYTQ

-66 ISAEI
+66 ISSEI

-114 KSIIALSDFCHQNEN
+114 KSIIALSDFCHQYEN
-129 SELYPFA
+129 NELYPYA
-136 LFYIAE
+136 LFYIGE
-142 ALYEG
+142 SLYEG
-147 YRYDDALEIYDRIVT
+147 YRYNDALEIYDRVVT
-162 EFPEFEKVSAAKY
+162 EFPDFEKVSAAKY
-175 KMESI
+175 KIESI

-230 IRNEELERQI
+230 IRNEELEKQI
-240 ADLQMEIA
+240 ADLQMEVA
-248 SLKAENEQQI
+248 SLKAENEQKETLLSVMNNNQK
-258 SMLAESYAQNESLEN
+258 QNS
-273 LLENQSENSNN
+273 ENQYEEFSENDEKQIEDSFSDNYINQN
-284 TENQLLNGIEYNDKL
+284 TINDL
-299 FEQTGAKQN
+299 DTF
-308 INNSSIKEN
+308 KED
-317 SYFED
+317 SD
-322 KKTDKTSNEVDV
+322 I
-334 PNQEPFDETAQQI
+334 PNQEPFDETREQI
-347 KKLKEKALEAQR
+347 QSMKEKALEIQR
-359 ILEETK
+359 ILNEQTVDH

>member
-11 IYSFSFFAFSSESA
+11 ICSFSFFAFSSESA

-30 EGCKAYSMGDW
+30 EGCKAYSTGDW
-41 SSAKIMLKKAVSYTQ
+41 GSAKIMLKKAVSYTQ

-114 KSIIALSDFCHQNEN
+114 KSIIALSDFCHQYEN
-129 SELYPFA
+129 NELYPYA
-136 LFYIAE
+136 LFYIGE
-142 ALYEG
+142 SLYEG
-147 YRYDDALEIYDRIVT
+147 YRYNDALEIYDRVVT
-162 EFPEFEKVSAAKY
+162 EFPDFEKVSAAKY
-175 KMESI
+175 KIESI

-230 IRNEELERQI
+230 IRNEELEKQI

-248 SLKAENEQQI
+248 SLKAENEQKEALLSVMNNNQK
-258 SMLAESYAQNESLEN
+258 QNS
-273 LLENQSENSNN
+273 ENQYEESSENDEKQIEDSFSDNYINQN
-284 TENQLLNGIEYNDKL
+284 TINDL
-299 FEQTGAKQN
+299 DTF
-308 INNSSIKEN
+308 KED
-317 SYFED
+317 SD
-322 KKTDKTSNEVDV
+322 I
-334 PNQEPFDETAQQI
+334 PNQEPFDETREQI
-347 KKLKEKALEAQR
+347 QSMKEKALEIQR
-359 ILEETK
+359 ILNEQTVNH

>member
-11 IYSFSFFAFSSESA
+11 ICSFSFFAFSSESA

-30 EGCKAYSMGDW
+30 EGCKAYSTGDW

-86 LEHFKNSIYYPRISY
+86 LDHFKNSIYYPRISY

-114 KSIIALSDFCHQNEN
+114 KSIIALSDFCHQYEN
-129 SELYPFA
+129 NELYPYA
-136 LFYIAE
+136 LFYIGE
-142 ALYEG
+142 SLYEG
-147 YRYDDALEIYDRIVT
+147 YRYNDALEIYDRVVT
-162 EFPEFEKVSAAKY
+162 EFPDFEKVSAAKY
-175 KMESI
+175 KIESI

-230 IRNEELERQI
+230 IRNEELEKQI
-240 ADLQMEIA
+240 ADLQMEVA
-248 SLKAENEQQI
+248 SLKAENEQKEVLLSVMNNNQK
-258 SMLAESYAQNESLEN
+258 QNS
-273 LLENQSENSNN
+273 ENQYEEFSEND
-284 TENQLLNGIEYNDKL
+284 ENQIEDSFSDNYINQNTINDL
-299 FEQTGAKQN
+299 DTF
-308 INNSSIKEN
+308 KED
-317 SYFED
+317 SD
-322 KKTDKTSNEVDV
+322 I
-334 PNQEPFDETAQQI
+334 PNQEPFDETREQI
-347 KKLKEKALEAQR
+347 QSMKEKALEIQR
-359 ILEETK
+359 ILNEQTVDH

>member
-11 IYSFSFFAFSSESA
+11 ICSFSFFAFSSESA

-30 EGCKAYSMGDW
+30 EGCKAYSTGDW
-41 SSAKIMLKKAVSYTQ
+41 GSAKIMLKKAVSYTQ

-86 LEHFKNSIYYPRISY
+86 LDHFKNSIYYPRISY

-114 KSIIALSDFCHQNEN
+114 KSIIALSDFCHQYEN
-129 SELYPFA
+129 NELYPYA
-136 LFYIAE
+136 LFYIGE
-142 ALYEG
+142 SLYEG
-147 YRYDDALEIYDRIVT
+147 YRYNDALEIYDRVVT
-162 EFPEFEKVSAAKY
+162 EFPDFEKVSAAKY
-175 KMESI
+175 KIESI

-230 IRNEELERQI
+230 IRNEELEKQI
-240 ADLQMEIA
+240 ADLQMEVA
-248 SLKAENEQQI
+248 SLKAENEQKEALLSVMNNNQK
-258 SMLAESYAQNESLEN
+258 QNS
-273 LLENQSENSNN
+273 ENQYEEFSENDEKQIEDSFSDNYINQN
-284 TENQLLNGIEYNDKL
+284 TINDL
-299 FEQTGAKQN
+299 DTF
-308 INNSSIKEN
+308 KED
-317 SYFED
+317 SD
-322 KKTDKTSNEVDV
+322 I
-334 PNQEPFDETAQQI
+334 PNQEPFDETREQI
-347 KKLKEKALEAQR
+347 QSMKEKALEIQR
-359 ILEETK
+359 ILNEQTVDH

>member
-11 IYSFSFFAFSSESA
+11 ICSFSFFAFSSESA

-30 EGCKAYSMGDW
+30 EGCKAYSTGDW

-86 LEHFKNSIYYPRISY
+86 LDHFKNSIYYPRISY

-114 KSIIALSDFCHQNEN
+114 KSIIALSDFCHQYEN
-129 SELYPFA
+129 NELYPYA
-136 LFYIAE
+136 LFYIGE
-142 ALYEG
+142 SLYEG
-147 YRYDDALEIYDRIVT
+147 YRYNDALEIYDRIVT
-162 EFPEFEKVSAAKY
+162 EFPDFEKVSAAKY
-175 KMESI
+175 KIESI

-230 IRNEELERQI
+230 IRNEELEKQI

-248 SLKAENEQQI
+248 SLKAENEQKEALLSVMNNNQK
-258 SMLAESYAQNESLEN
+258 QNS
-273 LLENQSENSNN
+273 ENQYEESSENDEKQIEDSFSDNYINQN
-284 TENQLLNGIEYNDKL
+284 TINDL
-299 FEQTGAKQN
+299 DTF
-308 INNSSIKEN
+308 KED
-317 SYFED
+317 SD
-322 KKTDKTSNEVDV
+322 I
-334 PNQEPFDETAQQI
+334 PNQEPFDETREQI
-347 KKLKEKALEAQR
+347 QSMKEKALEIQR
-359 ILEETK
+359 ILNEQTVNH

>member
-11 IYSFSFFAFSSESA
+11 ICSFSFFAFSSESA

-30 EGCKAYSMGDW
+30 EGCKAYSTGDW

-86 LEHFKNSIYYPRISY
+86 LDHFKNSIYYPRISY

-114 KSIIALSDFCHQNEN
+114 KSIIALSDFCHQYEN
-129 SELYPFA
+129 NELYPYA
-136 LFYIAE
+136 LFYIGE
-142 ALYEG
+142 SLYEG
-147 YRYDDALEIYDRIVT
+147 YRYNDALEIYDRVVT
-162 EFPEFEKVSAAKY
+162 EFPDFEKVSAAKY
-175 KMESI
+175 KIESI

-248 SLKAENEQQI
+248 SLKAENEQKEVLLSVMNNNQK
-258 SMLAESYAQNESLEN
+258 QNS
-273 LLENQSENSNN
+273 ENQYEEFSENDEKQIEDSFSDNYINQN
-284 TENQLLNGIEYNDKL
+284 TINDL
-299 FEQTGAKQN
+299 DTF
-308 INNSSIKEN
+308 KED
-317 SYFED
+317 SD
-322 KKTDKTSNEVDV
+322 I
-334 PNQEPFDETAQQI
+334 PNQEPFDETREQI
-347 KKLKEKALEAQR
+347 QSMKEKALKIQR
-359 ILEETK
+359 ILNEQTVDH